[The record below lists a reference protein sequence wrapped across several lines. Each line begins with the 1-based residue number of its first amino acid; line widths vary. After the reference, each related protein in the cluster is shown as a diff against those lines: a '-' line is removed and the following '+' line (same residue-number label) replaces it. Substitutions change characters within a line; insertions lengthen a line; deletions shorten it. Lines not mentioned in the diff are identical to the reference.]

1 MQVRYRPIMKYSPV
15 VFIVS
20 CVLTICPSIIQAAA
34 PQGYQFLNLTEA
46 WQQAE
51 TQNKPMFL
59 YFGRYG
65 CSICRKMHQEVF
77 SDPQVK
83 ENYTNRFVLAYVDTE
98 SGNRITMPN
107 GERTTE
113 MQFAAHSRIV
123 GTPTFIYYGNDQKPL
138 FKKTGFQSIDQMN
151 QYSDFIDKGLYKTGT
166 LNDYLVT
173 Q

>member
-1 MQVRYRPIMKYSPV
+1 MQVRYPQIMKYSPV

-20 CVLTICPSIIQAAA
+20 FVLTLSPSIIQAAA

-46 WQQAE
+46 WQQAVA
-51 TQNKPMFL
+51 QNKPMFL

-83 ENYTNRFVLAYVDTE
+83 ENYNNRFVLAYVDTE

-113 MQFAAHSRIV
+113 MQFATHSRIL
-123 GTPTFIYYGNDQKPL
+123 GTPTFIYYANDQKPL

-151 QYSDFIDKGLYKTGT
+151 LYSDFIDKGLYKTGT
-166 LNDYLVT
+166 LKDYLAT